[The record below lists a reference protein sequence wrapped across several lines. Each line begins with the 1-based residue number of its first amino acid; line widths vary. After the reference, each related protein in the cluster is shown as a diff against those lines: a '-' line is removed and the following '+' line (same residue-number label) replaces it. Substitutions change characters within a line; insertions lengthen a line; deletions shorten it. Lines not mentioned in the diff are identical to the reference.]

1 MYLCISLLL
10 SIVADTYIS
19 VGDLFS
25 NAMNQEQGNT
35 KMLNIKYPSS
45 AEALS
50 PQGFNELR
58 TKDTNIISQR

>member
-1 MYLCISLLL
+1 VIPG
-10 SIVADTYIS
+10 

-58 TKDTNIISQR
+58 TKDTNIILQR